1 MNVIEIKN
9 GVQVNR
15 EFDKVK
21 VQGFF
26 QTAEMLENV
35 LGLRYLLKCQTK
47 VRSFV
52 VREENKDL
60 VLIHTRIKNGVCYL
74 LGSLECFDYVD
85 CIYGD
90 ISLQTLT
97 EAFETFFDYLR
108 RESIHVFC
116 VRFIDVKSQTYVAIK
131 SIVEERELLSEAD
144 VENVAVQLE
153 EETYDNYFSSLTKH
167 AKQNIRT
174 AYNRM
179 STDQKVYECKF
190 YGGGGVQKNGSCIKS
205 A

>member
-1 MNVIEIKN
+1 MNVIKIKN
-9 GVQVNR
+9 SVQVNR
-15 EFDKVK
+15 VFDNVK
-21 VQGFF
+21 VQGFY

-35 LGLRYLLKCQTK
+35 VGLRYLLKCRTK
-47 VRSFV
+47 VQSFV

-60 VLIHTRIKNGVCYL
+60 LLIHTRIRKGVCYL

-90 ISLQTLT
+90 IPLQKLT
-97 EAFETFFDYLR
+97 EALETFFDYLG

-116 VRFIDVKSQTYVAIK
+116 VRFIDAKSKTYAAIK
-131 SIVEERELLSEAD
+131 SIVEEKRILSEDD
-144 VENVAVQLE
+144 VENVAVLLE
-153 EETYDNYFSSLTKH
+153 EETYDDYFSSLTKH

-179 STDQKVYECKF
+179 STDQKSYECKL
-190 YGGGGVQKNGSCIKS
+190 YMGGYRETAV

>member
-1 MNVIEIKN
+1 MNVVEIKN

-35 LGLRYLLKCQTK
+35 LSLRYLLKCQTK

-90 ISLQTLT
+90 ISLQKLT
-97 EAFETFFDYLR
+97 EAFETFFDFLKR
-108 RESIHVFC
+108 NSIHVFC
-116 VRFIDVKSQTYVAIK
+116 VRFIDAKSKTYAAIK
-131 SIVEERELLSEAD
+131 SIMEERELLSEAD

-190 YGGGGVQKNGSCIKS
+190 YGGGVQKNGGCIKS